1 MGLRS
6 CGEPCIP
13 PSADFTCDRAS
24 LYLDDLREALGAM
37 LDVGVTVCGLSGQ
50 DVVDAFVVSGVSREF
65 ERLNPAFV
73 AGKSGIELVRLLAPF
88 MGTAG
93 DPLESAGVEYPFDR
107 FGRSPDYWLGWSLGY
122 FQVVTGLPYAR
133 VVRGVGLGFAG
144 APRMTSPSKPS
155 KHRGLLLCN
164 KIPAQR
170 GLYRFLGEG

>member
-6 CGEPCIP
+6 YGEPCIP

-107 FGRSPDYWLGWSLGY
+107 FGICSDHHNHIGHPDHL
-122 FQVVTGLPYAR
+122 
-133 VVRGVGLGFAG
+133 
-144 APRMTSPSKPS
+144 
-155 KHRGLLLCN
+155 
-164 KIPAQR
+164 
-170 GLYRFLGEG
+170 